1 MTSPGVGKPESTN
14 DKYADVHSR
23 GSSFGADLSAGWG
36 NEKESE
42 ERVRKLLMTEVR
54 SPFGQFLQDGVNFVS
69 GLFQDIADA
78 ISGKGG
84 ARAEVISSA
93 VAGRLDPLDSA
104 ITETRDLHD
113 QLADEVARSRAE
125 VQDVVISQDKLVTQ
139 MDEVSPAAQAA
150 LEAAEAAGKLAS
162 DLSDDMAIAARR
174 SGTNGS
180 LLEFIDLTSE
190 EVAAGK
196 NAPYIK
202 AWTTAGWVDSHS
214 KFKDYKVWLGPLENK
229 VADAKRVYASVVK
242 NQPYLVRFW
251 AKAGVPGTKLNM
263 AFWPDKG
270 LGGIIRVEKVAK
282 GRNLDGSVEYYPEA
296 TSTGFNFIK
305 NIVLNTEWTEYRS
318 IVYFSDAVDSVAVH
332 RTTWTPNPNNDPD
345 PLHRQYIAGFE
356 VSPYAPSQ
364 ADVDNA
370 QNLAI
375 QANRELATQALQ
387 LATLNAEFNKEQDK
401 LNELIQ
407 RQIDIQSDMLEL
419 QKIQALR
426 RYSWKAE
433 TGTTAANPYTD
444 DGSTSMHNADLF
456 RCWDYRRKFVFA
468 AKGRWEGSVKIGL
481 NWTNGAYDEYEFTLD
496 SEAPRAISTWG
507 GTLTIHIRRIT
518 IEILVTN
525 LRRAYTFTEVS
536 ESVSSDGVLRSGEY
550 NLIRTMAYTKEPDGV
565 PKYIYRF
572 KTPVDIVQASP
583 GATVPQ
589 LDLDRSVVHEASK
602 GDTLPGYDFKITK
615 EIINKFGGTLTFEEA
630 WDADDPYKQ
639 LYLKVPGT
647 GNFKDLGEA

>member
-14 DKYADVHSR
+14 DKYVDVHSK

-36 NEKESE
+36 NEKASE
-42 ERVRKLLMTEVR
+42 ERVRKLLMTEIR

-84 ARAEVISSA
+84 ARVEVISSA

-125 VQDVVISQDKLVTQ
+125 VQDIVVSQDELVTQ

-150 LEAAEAAGKLAS
+150 LEAAEEAGKLANK
-162 DLSDDMAIAARR
+162 LSDDVAIAAKRLG
-174 SGTNGS
+174 SNGS

-196 NAPYIK
+196 QAPYIK
-202 AWTTAGWVDSHS
+202 AWTTAGWVNSNS
-214 KFKDYKVWLGPLENK
+214 KFNDYGVWLGPVENK
-229 VADAKRVYASVVK
+229 VADAKQVFASVVK
-242 NQPYLVRFW
+242 NQPYLIRFW
-251 AKAGVPGTKLNM
+251 AKATGPGSKLRM
-263 AFWPDKG
+263 AFRSDKG
-270 LGGIIRVEKVAK
+270 YGGISRVEKVAK
-282 GRNLDGSVEYYPEA
+282 GRNLDGSIEYYPEA
-296 TSTGFNFIK
+296 TTTGFSFIH
-305 NIVLNTEWTEYRS
+305 NLVLDTEWTEYRS

-332 RTTWTPNPNNDPD
+332 RTYWTPNPDNNPY
-345 PLHRQYIAGFE
+345 PTNRQSIAGFE

-407 RQIDIQSDMLEL
+407 KQIDIQSNMIEL
-419 QKIQALR
+419 QSIRAPR
-426 RYSWKAE
+426 RYSYKAG
-433 TGTTAANPYTD
+433 TGTKTANPYTN
-444 DGSTSMHNADLF
+444 DGSTSMHDADLF
-456 RCWDYRRKFVFA
+456 RCWDYKRKFVFA
-468 AKGRWEGSVKIGL
+468 AKGKWEGSVKIGL

-507 GTLTIHIRRIT
+507 GNAVIDIRRIT
-518 IEILVTN
+518 IEILVTS
-525 LRRAYTFTEVS
+525 LRREYSFEA
-536 ESVSSDGVLRSGEY
+536 SDGEPIFKDFRPWGDVNMIRSMRLLE
-550 NLIRTMAYTKEPDGV
+550 KPDGQV
-565 PKYIYRF
+565 SYLVGF
-572 KTPVDIVQASP
+572 KTPVHVVPITP

-589 LDLDRSVVHEASK
+589 VSLEGSVVHEASGSDVK
-602 GDTLPGYDFKITK
+602 PGYDFEINRENIDRCGGLITFK
-615 EIINKFGGTLTFEEA
+615 EVWEA
-630 WDADDPYKQ
+630 YDPYAFID
-639 LYLKVPGT
+639 LEVPAT
-647 GNFKDLGEA
+647 GSFKDLGEA